1 MSNALSV
8 GLLIF
13 PGFPMACLTSLIE
26 PLRAANE
33 ISNEAAFSWQL
44 LSETPDRV
52 LASAGVSFEPD
63 ATLEDARA
71 PDYLVLLSAP
81 GERFRQAKTPGLLR
95 NLHRHGTQL
104 GAVSGAVFPLVR
116 AGIGTNQR
124 LAVHWCYKTAFE
136 VEFPEVSASDR
147 VMEIAPS
154 VVTAAGAAAA
164 FDLALH
170 MIETRKDAALATEVA
185 CWFQHPMMRGGS
197 VRQTVPGLDLAQ
209 SGDALP
215 PTVAEAVRLLSEN
228 MQAPPSVAAIAAHLG
243 VSPRHVERL
252 FKQATGKSPSHYFRH
267 LRMEAAR
274 QIVLYSND
282 HLREVAGS
290 VGYGS
295 VQVFSK
301 HYRDAFGLTPQ
312 ADRKRINNFRVS
324 ENAPIPSV

>member
-1 MSNALSV
+1 
-8 GLLIF
+8 
-13 PGFPMACLTSLIE
+13 MACLTSLIE

-33 ISNEAAFSWQL
+33 ISGEAAFRWEL
-44 LSETPDRV
+44 LSETSDRV
-52 LASAGVSFEPD
+52 TASAGVAFDPD
-63 ATLEDARA
+63 ATLEEAQA

-81 GERFRQAKTPGLLR
+81 GAQFRQSGTPGILR
-95 NLHRHGTQL
+95 NMHRHGSQV

-116 AGIGTNQR
+116 AGIGMDQR

-136 VEFPEVSASDR
+136 VEFPDVAASDR
-147 VMEIAPS
+147 VIEITPG

-185 CWFQHPMMRGGS
+185 CWFQHPMMRSGG
-197 VRQTVPGLDLAQ
+197 VRQTVPGLDIAQ

-215 PTVAEAVRLLSEN
+215 PAVAEAVKLLSEN
-228 MQAPPSVAAIAAHLG
+228 LQEPPSVADIAAHLG
-243 VSPRHVERL
+243 VSPRHVERI
-252 FKQATGKSPSHYFRH
+252 FKQATGKSPSLYFRQ

-295 VQVFSK
+295 VQVFTK
-301 HYRDAFGLTPQ
+301 HYRAAFGLSPQ
-312 ADRKRINNFRVS
+312 EDRKRINNFRVS